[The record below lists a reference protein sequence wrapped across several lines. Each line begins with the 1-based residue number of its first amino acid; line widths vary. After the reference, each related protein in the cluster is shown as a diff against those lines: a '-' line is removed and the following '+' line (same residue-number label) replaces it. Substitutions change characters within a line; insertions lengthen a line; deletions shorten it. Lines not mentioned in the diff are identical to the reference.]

1 MTSSSCKICKWCPCP
16 NSSHLIT
23 TSLGIVQK
31 AVLAFCTTLVRP
43 GQGWVTNSGFLVF
56 PAFQLLIWDDL
67 GLHTGALP
75 NCITS
80 VIVFG
85 TWLWAWADICRAIL
99 VQESYG
105 SQVSFLEK
113 HTVVLSRNLQDD
125 SIAIFAG
132 VSRASFRSG
141 EVAAVEGS
149 LPCGNQAAMS
159 DARLLWLISG
169 TPFTPALPLSFD
181 PSRSIRSVGP
191 QEILFNPKLPEGKN
205 ESCRSFLFKTSPAFS
220 LCRCSLTYSEF
231 SPWDQ
236 KKRAEKTRV
245 FQVKSQKCCLKNG
258 YQYTNRQNLSHSG
271 YWTVWAINWAKL
283 LNLLSFFYWANP
295 KWLQKSS
302 NFSDRYI
309 LPWLLVV
316 LPPGYA
322 VGDCHISELRSMRM
336 RDSWEFRRRSSQA
349 TRWSP
354 GNMATQDFFLESPSV
369 VMPYATA

>member
-43 GQGWVTNSGFLVF
+43 GQGWVTNCGFLVF

-99 VQESYG
+99 VQESHG

-113 HTVVLSRNLQDD
+113 HTVVLSRNLQHD

-191 QEILFNPKLPEGKN
+191 QEIDSIQSFQKERMKAAEASFSKLHQPFPCAGAPWPILN
-205 ESCRSFLFKTSPAFS
+205 SLLGTRRSAQKRHEFFKS
-220 LCRCSLTYSEF
+220 
-231 SPWDQ
+231 
-236 KKRAEKTRV
+236 K
-245 FQVKSQKCCLKNG
+245 VKSVASKMGINTQTDRIC
-258 YQYTNRQNLSHSG
+258 HSG
-271 YWTVWAINWAKL
+271 YWTVWAINWA
-283 LNLLSFFYWANP
+283 NP
-295 KWLQKSS
+295 RWLQKSS

-316 LPPGYA
+316 VPPGCA

-354 GNMATQDFFLESPSV
+354 GNASQDFFLENKRCDAV
-369 VMPYATA
+369 CNGLGLRWA

>member
-99 VQESYG
+99 VQESHG

-113 HTVVLSRNLQDD
+113 HTVVLSRNLQHD

-169 TPFTPALPLSFD
+169 TPFHTRLASVPLTHQGQSGLLGLKKFYSIQSFQKERMKAAEASFSKLHQ
-181 PSRSIRSVGP
+181 PFPCAGAPWPILNSLLGTRRSAQKRH
-191 QEILFNPKLPEGKN
+191 EF
-205 ESCRSFLFKTSPAFS
+205 FKS
-220 LCRCSLTYSEF
+220 
-231 SPWDQ
+231 
-236 KKRAEKTRV
+236 K
-245 FQVKSQKCCLKNG
+245 VKSVASKMG
-258 YQYTNRQNLSHSG
+258 
-271 YWTVWAINWAKL
+271 INT
-283 LNLLSFFYWANP
+283 
-295 KWLQKSS
+295 QT
-302 NFSDRYI
+302 DRI
-309 LPWLLVV
+309 
-316 LPPGYA
+316 
-322 VGDCHISELRSMRM
+322 
-336 RDSWEFRRRSSQA
+336 
-349 TRWSP
+349 
-354 GNMATQDFFLESPSV
+354 
-369 VMPYATA
+369 